1 MIAGFLIG
9 GLGYAATFDVL
20 AAVIALVTVGL
31 MALVRD
37 PRAAAR
43 DRESARPVK

>member
-1 MIAGFLIG
+1 MSHIA
-9 GLGYAATFDVL
+9 V
-20 AAVIALVTVGL
+20 VTVGL

-37 PRAAAR
+37 PKAATR